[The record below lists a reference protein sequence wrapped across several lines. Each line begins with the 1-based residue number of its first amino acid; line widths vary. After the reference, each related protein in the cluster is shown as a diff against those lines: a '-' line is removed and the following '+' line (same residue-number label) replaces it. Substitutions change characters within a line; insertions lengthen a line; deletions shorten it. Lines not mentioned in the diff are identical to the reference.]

1 VKIRL
6 DEVGPSAFLSAL
18 TSTSLPW
25 GFGLC
30 ISGMLTFMPMVTS
43 PSDRNCTPKLCDHH
57 NNRRICTE
65 FAIMLGLIK
74 SAHHSLMN
82 SKTQQLICISLG
94 LINSVKSPASAAN
107 PPLSGIDSGNYNNKQ
122 EAACNLINY
131 KKSELINLVS
141 VLTGSGSFF
150 RRSS

>member
-1 VKIRL
+1 MKIRL

-30 ISGMLTFMPMVTS
+30 ISGMLTFMPMVAS
-43 PSDRNCTPKLCDHH
+43 PSDRDCTPKLCDHH